1 MCDSTEP
8 TFNFLRHRILMLDG
22 GSRLNIYPGITVRHI
37 YRQHLSRL
45 GKLAFKIAEHLKF
58 ADEYRWYNDWR
69 ERVAE
74 FDTIIIFDGIRSSK
88 LLEFI
93 KRNNPTAR
101 IILYYVNPFD
111 ENSRNAPHLFRRFT
125 DEIYTFDRA
134 AAAKHNL
141 IFKPFFYEYEREANA
156 AIAKNLPIEY
166 DALFFG
172 ADKGRLPTLL
182 KLKATLDASG
192 LTAKISVRADKR
204 RRYSDREKKY
214 LFNGWFDYI
223 KIAEETAKSR
233 AIIDITQHGQSG
245 ITLRPLEAVFM
256 QKKLI
261 TDNADIVHYN
271 FYNDKNIFLL
281 GKDNIAGL
289 PAFINSGFVPV
300 DDAILKDYRQETW
313 IEGFFL

>member
-1 MCDSTEP
+1 M
-8 TFNFLRHRILMLDG
+8 
-22 GSRLNIYPGITVRHI
+22 
-37 YRQHLSRL
+37 
-45 GKLAFKIAEHLKF
+45 
-58 ADEYRWYNDWR
+58 
-69 ERVAE
+69 
-74 FDTIIIFDGIRSSK
+74 
-88 LLEFI
+88 
-93 KRNNPTAR
+93 
-101 IILYYVNPFD
+101 
-111 ENSRNAPHLFRRFT
+111 
-125 DEIYTFDRA
+125 
-134 AAAKHNL
+134 
-141 IFKPFFYEYEREANA
+141 
-156 AIAKNLPIEY
+156 
-166 DALFFG
+166 
-172 ADKGRLPTLL
+172 
-182 KLKATLDASG
+182 
-192 LTAKISVRADKR
+192 
-204 RRYSDREKKY
+204 
-214 LFNGWFDYI
+214 FNGWFDYI